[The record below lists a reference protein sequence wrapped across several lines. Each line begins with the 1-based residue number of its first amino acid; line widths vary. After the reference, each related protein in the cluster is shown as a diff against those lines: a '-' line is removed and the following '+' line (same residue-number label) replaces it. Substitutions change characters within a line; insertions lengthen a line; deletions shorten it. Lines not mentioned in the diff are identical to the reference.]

1 MDLKAIVDRRLNE
14 INEELPLKLRSE
26 IQNFEK
32 TQQLQLHDVAQKI
45 TMIQE
50 VSIRTRDQLKG
61 KMVQMSEQIQRLE
74 LQNRETEYK
83 LSSALKQVEINNT
96 YVQGM

>member
-1 MDLKAIVDRRLNE
+1 
-14 INEELPLKLRSE
+14 
-26 IQNFEK
+26 
-32 TQQLQLHDVAQKI
+32 
-45 TMIQE
+45 
-50 VSIRTRDQLKG
+50 
-61 KMVQMSEQIQRLE
+61 MVQMSEQIQRLE